1 MPDRFSAE
9 LNLLGAYSG
18 ILHFAGENPSEI
30 DEVTKELEHQRLQNT
45 LDMELNDLNK
55 RLEQKEVF
63 VLSLMAPAS
72 LAWTLS

>member
-1 MPDRFSAE
+1 MPDHVSAE

-18 ILHFAGENPSEI
+18 ILHLAGENPSEI
-30 DEVTKELEHQRLQNT
+30 DEVTKEWEHQRLQNT

-63 VLSLMAPAS
+63 VLSLMAPTS
-72 LAWTLS
+72 LAWT